1 MRVVA
6 AASSASIVPAA
17 TDFRG
22 PAPSNPTEMGRRRQV
37 PTDDCTPITWR
48 QCVNSR
54 VVTFVCAL
62 LLIGFC
68 AGVVPNAAAQPYKDR
83 QVVEVLRDFQRQG
96 VRVNFS
102 TALVTPDMRV
112 AEEPRGDDPQ
122 DIIIAI
128 LAPRNLTLSVGLRG
142 ILLVVRAKSEFEAD
156 RGGRAAT
163 NASMGAI
170 AGTVRD
176 RTTRRPVSAATVR
189 VERTRLSAVTRDD
202 GRFRLSMVPAGAR
215 TLIVHASNYE
225 PLVSEVRVSPRR
237 TTTLLLETERIQP
250 VGRARGGSF
259 TRIP

>member
-1 MRVVA
+1 
-6 AASSASIVPAA
+6 
-17 TDFRG
+17 
-22 PAPSNPTEMGRRRQV
+22 V
-37 PTDDCTPITWR
+37 PTDDCTPIIWR
-48 QCVNSR
+48 RCVHAR
-54 VVTFVCAL
+54 VVAVVSAL
-62 LLIGFC
+62 LIIGCC

-112 AEEPRGDDPQ
+112 AEEPRGDDPR

-128 LAPRNLTLSVGLRG
+128 LAAHDLTLTVGLRG
-142 ILLVVRAKSEFEAD
+142 ILLVVRATSVIGPD

-189 VERTRLSAVTRDD
+189 VEGTGLSAVTRDD

-215 TLIVHASNYE
+215 TLLVHASNYA

-237 TTTLLLETERIQP
+237 TATVLLETERIQP
-250 VGRARGGSF
+250 VGRARDGSI